1 MPTYYCPGRITKQSW
16 NMRTDLHE
24 SKLDNAL
31 EEYIHTAITNEYSVH
46 TMRLGIV
53 QRKAFLNFGM

>member
-1 MPTYYCPGRITKQSW
+1 
-16 NMRTDLHE
+16 MRTDLHE

-46 TMRLGIV
+46 TMGLGIV
-53 QRKAFLNFGM
+53 QRKALLNFGM